1 MRAGL
6 LRRIA
11 PAILLLSLAALSGC
25 GGASVENKH
34 VTATIGLQLTDLQ
47 KAYEMGILTKDEY
60 ERERQKVLNP

>member
-1 MRAGL
+1 
-6 LRRIA
+6 
-11 PAILLLSLAALSGC
+11 LLSLAALSGC

-34 VTATIGLQLTDLQ
+34 VTATTGLQLTDLQ